1 MAVISLL
8 PVPPDNRGCDGG
20 GIEEC
25 PLDAVGVDPVLPP
38 LGVGATLELEDLLIA
53 ALISASEDCSP
64 PASKVETSRCNGDEC
79 TGEVDFLLMLSAPP
93 PREEFRGETLP
104 VYTDWLVQKPT

>member
-1 MAVISLL
+1 MSLL

-25 PLDAVGVDPVLPP
+25 PLDPVGVDPALPP
-38 LGVGATLELEDLLIA
+38 LGVGAMLELEDLFIG
-53 ALISASEDCSP
+53 ALMSVSEGCSP
-64 PASKVETSRCNGDEC
+64 PTSPVETSRCSGDEC
-79 TGEVDFLLMLSAPP
+79 TGEADFLLMFSAPP

-104 VYTDWLVQKPT
+104 VYMDSLVRKPTT